1 MTPALDT
8 VLPIAAIGSGL
19 LFLALAGLIGLMYLL
34 TSSWFHGESAV
45 AGEAEEIAGEAAA
58 PHEAASEPAEAGG
71 DVEAGGETE
80 ADGDVEAASET
91 EPTGDAA
98 EAERRRRAVVLAV
111 TVAVARARLG
121 RSARRAPAGNSD
133 TASEWRRTGRARR
146 LSKLRRRA
154 RTSA

>member
-8 VLPIAAIGSGL
+8 VLPIAAVGSGL

-34 TSSWFHGESAV
+34 TSSWFHGESEA
-45 AGEAEEIAGEAAA
+45 AGEAEEIAGEVPA
-58 PHEAASEPAEAGG
+58 PPEAASEPAES
-71 DVEAGGETE
+71 GGE
-80 ADGDVEAASET
+80 VEAASEA
-91 EPTGDAA
+91 EATGKAA

-121 RSARRAPAGNSD
+121 RTARRATVANSD
-133 TASEWRRTGRARR
+133 TASEWRRVGRARR
-146 LSKLRRRA
+146 LSKLRHRA

>member
-8 VLPIAAIGSGL
+8 VLPIAAVGSGL

-34 TSSWFHGESAV
+34 TSSWFHGESEA
-45 AGEAEEIAGEAAA
+45 AGEAEEIAGEIPAPQEAA
-58 PHEAASEPAEAGG
+58 PEPAEAGG
-71 DVEAGGETE
+71 E
-80 ADGDVEAASET
+80 VEAASEA
-91 EPTGDAA
+91 EPAVDAEGTGGAA

-121 RSARRAPAGNSD
+121 RTPRRATVANSD
-133 TASEWRRTGRARR
+133 TASEWRRAGRARR
-146 LSKLRRRA
+146 LSKLRHRA